1 MEQKD
6 CIWLTGTVLFYLET
20 HLAYLYQDIW
30 NAVKSTGKAEV
41 VVSKDHA
48 RTLIQGVRRTK
59 SYENGLKRR
68 VGKVRWA
75 KMWTEVKELGQ
86 GKVKVTFTLS
96 YETRL

>member
-1 MEQKD
+1 MTYMYKG
-6 CIWLTGTVLFYLET
+6 IW
-20 HLAYLYQDIW
+20 D
-30 NAVKSTGKAEV
+30 AVKANGSAEV

-59 SYENGLKRR
+59 SFENGLKY
-68 VGKVRWA
+68 KA
-75 KMWTEVKELGQ
+75 KKIRFPKLWTTIKELGQ